1 MKSRVLTI
9 FSFLLAAAPASA
21 GDLVY
26 QPLSPT
32 FGGNPLNSNHLLS
45 TANAQKTAT
54 ASDADDD
61 LLASSAASGSNS
73 TATDQAALFVRQLE
87 SRLLSSLASQV
98 TDAIF
103 GDNPKDSGTVKF
115 GETTVSFQRTLD
127 SLELT
132 IINSLDGS
140 VTEITVPQFITSN

>member
-1 MKSRVLTI
+1 MKQILTLSLI
-9 FSFLLAAAPASA
+9 VCISTTAGA

-32 FGGNPLNSNHLLS
+32 FGGSPLNSSHLLS
-45 TANAQKTAT
+45 TANAQKSAT

-61 LLASSAASGSNS
+61 LLTGSVDSNTNSASN
-73 TATDQAALFVRQLE
+73 DQAALFIRQLE

-103 GDNPKDSGTVKF
+103 GDNPQDSGTVKF
-115 GETTVSFQRTLD
+115 GDTSVSFQRTLD

-132 IINSLDGS
+132 IVNALDGS
-140 VTEITVPQFITSN
+140 VTEITVPQLITSN

>member
-1 MKSRVLTI
+1 MST
-9 FSFLLAAAPASA
+9 AASA

-32 FGGNPLNSNHLLS
+32 FGGSPLNSSHILS
-45 TANAQKTAT
+45 TANAQKSAT

-61 LLASSAASGSNS
+61 LLSGSGLGDNNTASS
-73 TATDQAALFVRQLE
+73 DQAALFVRQLE

-103 GDNPKDSGTVKF
+103 GDNPQDSGTVQF
-115 GETTVSFQRTLD
+115 GDTSVSFERTLD
-127 SLELT
+127 SLQLT
-132 IINSLDGS
+132 IINGLDGS
-140 VTEITVPQFITSN
+140 VTEITVPQLVTSN

>member
-1 MKSRVLTI
+1 MSTV
-9 FSFLLAAAPASA
+9 ASA

-32 FGGNPLNSNHLLS
+32 FGGSPLNSSHILS
-45 TANAQKTAT
+45 TANAQKSAT

-61 LLASSAASGSNS
+61 LLSGSGLGDGNTASS
-73 TATDQAALFVRQLE
+73 DQAALFVRQLE

-103 GDNPKDSGTVKF
+103 GDNPQDSGTVQF
-115 GETTVSFQRTLD
+115 GDTSVSFDRTLD
-127 SLELT
+127 SLQLT
-132 IINSLDGS
+132 IINGLDGS
-140 VTEITVPQFITSN
+140 VTEITVPQLVTSN

>member
-1 MKSRVLTI
+1 MST
-9 FSFLLAAAPASA
+9 AASA

-32 FGGNPLNSNHLLS
+32 FGGSPLNSSHILS
-45 TANAQKTAT
+45 TANAQKSAT

-61 LLASSAASGSNS
+61 LLSGSGLGDGNTASS
-73 TATDQAALFVRQLE
+73 DQAALFVRQLE

-103 GDNPKDSGTVKF
+103 GDNPQDSGIVQF
-115 GETTVSFQRTLD
+115 GDTSVSFERTLD
-127 SLELT
+127 SLQLT
-132 IINSLDGS
+132 IINGLDGS
-140 VTEITVPQFITSN
+140 VTEITVPQLVTSN

>member
-1 MKSRVLTI
+1 MKQALAL
-9 FSFLLAAAPASA
+9 FLLICTTAASA
-21 GDLVY
+21 DDLVY

-32 FGGNPLNSNHLLS
+32 FGGSPLNSSHLLS
-45 TANAQKTAT
+45 TANAQKSAT

-61 LLASSAASGSNS
+61 LLTGSIDGNTNSASN
-73 TATDQAALFVRQLE
+73 DQAALFIRQLE

-103 GDNPKDSGTVKF
+103 GDNPQDSGTVKF
-115 GETTVSFQRTLD
+115 GDTSVSFQRTLD

-132 IINSLDGS
+132 IINALDGS
-140 VTEITVPQFITSN
+140 VTEITVPQLITSN